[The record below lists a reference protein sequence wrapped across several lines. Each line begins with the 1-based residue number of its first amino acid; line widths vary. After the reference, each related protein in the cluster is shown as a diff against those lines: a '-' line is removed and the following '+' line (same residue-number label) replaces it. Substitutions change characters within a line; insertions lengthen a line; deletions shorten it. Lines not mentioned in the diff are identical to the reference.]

1 MSPSDRAGL
10 PHIVRALGHVAAW
23 AGYHVAG
30 SPRPSRRAGPPAR
43 LTYHSS
49 PSEQAR
55 LESH

>member
-1 MSPSDRAGL
+1 VSASYRGL

-23 AGYHVAG
+23 AGYHAAG
-30 SPRPSRRAGPPAR
+30 APAPSRPAAR

-55 LESH
+55 MESH